1 MSQVARRRREGPQID
16 PAKNARL
23 ALVLG
28 GVIVAMVGLA
38 FASVPLYQTFSLAT
52 GYGGATRVTS
62 QAPIEIVD
70 RVMTVRFNTDVDP
83 RLPWSFQPEVRA
95 ISLRVGETGR
105 VFYSVRNQG
114 ARPMVGKAKVNVSPQ
129 KAGRYFSRVECFCL
143 DQQRLEAGEQTK
155 LSVSFFIDPAI
166 MENDNLNELTT
177 ITLSSTFFPGREE
190 DKEAK
195 VELGKRQRDEGG
207 GVN

>member
-1 MSQVARRRREGPQID
+1 MSQVARTHRERPQVN
-16 PAKNARL
+16 PGKNARL

-28 GVIVAMVGLA
+28 AVIVAMVGLA

-62 QAPIEIVD
+62 QVPLEIVD

-95 ISLRVGETGR
+95 ISLRVGEMGR
-105 VFYSVRNQG
+105 VFYSVKNQG
-114 ARPMVGKAKVNVSPQ
+114 ARSMVGTAKVNVSPQ
-129 KAGRYFSRVECFCL
+129 KAGRYFNRVECFCL
-143 DQQRLEAGEQTK
+143 EQQRLEAGEQTK
-155 LSVSFFIDPAI
+155 LSVSFFIDPTI

-177 ITLSSTFFPGREE
+177 ITLSSTFFPSR
-190 DKEAK
+190 DKEKTAK
-195 VELGKRQRDEGG
+195 VEQNERQQDEGRG
-207 GVN
+207 IN

>member
-1 MSQVARRRREGPQID
+1 VNPG
-16 PAKNARL
+16 KNARL
-23 ALVLG
+23 GLVLG
-28 GVIVAMVGLA
+28 GVIVAMIGLA
-38 FASVPLYQTFSLAT
+38 FASVPLYQTFRLAT
-52 GYGGATRVTS
+52 GYGGETRVTS
-62 QAPIEIVD
+62 QVPVEIVD

-114 ARPMVGKAKVNVSPQ
+114 ARPMVGKAKVNVSPL
-129 KAGRYFSRVECFCL
+129 KAARYFSRVECFCL

-177 ITLSSTFFPGREE
+177 ITLSSTFFPGRDE
-190 DKEAK
+190 DKTTK
-195 VELGKRQRDEGG
+195 VELNKRQQDEER